1 MIQYLPS
8 PAGETMSR
16 ALWSL
21 SRPAGIWQAGDTQYL
36 FPLVEALD
44 KTWWL
49 EVDPEHVL
57 NIHKRADYAP
67 IAQMLDL
74 VIAAGDLPPDTN
86 EFLSAVVEAN
96 RGGSIKF
103 IDALPESLK
112 SKLQT
117 QEQMELAGR
126 LNKTEVLL

>member
-1 MIQYLPS
+1 
-8 PAGETMSR
+8 MSR

-21 SRPAGIWQAGDTQYL
+21 SRPDGIWQAGDTQYL
-36 FPLVEALD
+36 FPWVEALD

-49 EVDPEHVL
+49 EVDPEHGL

-86 EFLSAVVEAN
+86 EFLAAVVEAN
-96 RGGSIKF
+96 RGSSIKF
-103 IDALPESLK
+103 INALPESLK

-117 QEQMELAGR
+117 REQMIQENRLAKPT
-126 LNKTEVLL
+126 LP